1 MAITRILLLGTLL
14 AMISSPSR
22 YWPRPG
28 TIVASPTFI
37 RRFIT
42 RCPTPAVRRMA
53 VHLAVTLALHHQIA
67 GDEMA
72 AAEQAFHQ

>member
-1 MAITRILLLGTLL
+1 
-14 AMISSPSR
+14 
-22 YWPRPG
+22 
-28 TIVASPTFI
+28 
-37 RRFIT
+37 
-42 RCPTPAVRRMA
+42 MA